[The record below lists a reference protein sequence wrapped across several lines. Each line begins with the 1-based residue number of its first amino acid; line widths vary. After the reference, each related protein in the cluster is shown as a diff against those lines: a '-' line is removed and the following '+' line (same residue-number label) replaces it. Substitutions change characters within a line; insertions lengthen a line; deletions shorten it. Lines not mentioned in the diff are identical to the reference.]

1 MSIMPSTFWLEA
13 VTHSINEGIAV
24 DNKVY
29 DLAVIGAGPAGEVGA
44 IRAAQLGM
52 SVVLI
57 DKSPHLGGT
66 CLNVGCIPTKALI
79 SSAHTY
85 RQLKD
90 CHKLGFVC
98 DKVGFSWPKV
108 MARKDQIVEQQ
119 RKGLRF
125 LMKKNKI
132 TVIKGLASLKDSH
145 CLLVDND
152 DDHRQ
157 SVRFKNLL
165 IASGSEVSEF
175 PPFIA
180 NHNNIYTSDSILSI
194 DHVPESLAVI
204 GAGVVGMEFACL
216 FRQFGSEVTVYEIA
230 PTPLVDEDHEVIQAF
245 TRSCQ
250 KQGIT
255 LFCATQVKQLDDRG
269 DQVVVTTSE
278 EASYSKVLLAVGRR
292 PVTEP
297 LKLAT
302 IDVTVDNKGFIPV
315 DTDSYQ
321 LKNHRHIYAVGDV
334 IATQALAHTASA
346 EAIRAV
352 EVIAG
357 VKDSIA
363 IDYLASPNAVYTS
376 PEIAS
381 LGKTE
386 RGLQQEE
393 IEYQKIKFPFS
404 PSAKAKIE
412 GCSEGFIKIL
422 FSPQY
427 RELLGVHIINAKATE
442 LIAEFVVGKTLE
454 TTLDELA
461 HAIHPHPTISESI
474 MEAAHAGVHGAIHL

>member
-1 MSIMPSTFWLEA
+1 M
-13 VTHSINEGIAV
+13 
-24 DNKVY
+24 DNKIY

-57 DKSPHLGGT
+57 DKSAHLGGT

-79 SSAHTY
+79 ASAHTY
-85 RQLKD
+85 QQLKN
-90 CHKLGFVC
+90 CHNLGFVC
-98 DKVGFSWPKV
+98 DKIGFSWQKV
-108 MARKDQIVEQQ
+108 MARKDRIVDEQ
-119 RKGLRF
+119 RNGLKF

-132 TVIKGLASLKDSH
+132 TVLKGLASFKNDH
-145 CLLVDND
+145 CLLVEDLDNGSK
-152 DDHRQ
+152 
-157 SVRFKNLL
+157 SVRFNKLL
-165 IASGSEVSEF
+165 IASGSTASEF
-175 PPFIA
+175 PPFVA
-180 NHNNIYTSDSILSI
+180 NHTNIFTSDSILAI
-194 DHVPESLAVI
+194 DHIPESLAII

-216 FRQFGSEVTVYEIA
+216 FRQFGSAVTVYEVA
-230 PTPLVDEDHEVIQAF
+230 PTPLITEDSEVIQAF
-245 TRSCQ
+245 TRSCH
-250 KQGIT
+250 KQEIT

-278 EASYSKVLLAVGRR
+278 EASYSKVLLAIGRR

-297 LKLAT
+297 LKLET
-302 IDVTVDNKGFIPV
+302 IGVTVDDKGFIPV
-315 DTDSYQ
+315 NTDNYQ
-321 LKNHRHIYAVGDV
+321 LSNHQHIYAVGDV

-357 VKDSIA
+357 VKDSTA

-386 RGLQQEE
+386 QVLQKEG
-393 IEYQKIKFPFS
+393 IEYKKIKFPFS

-412 GCSEGFIKIL
+412 GYSDGFIKIL

-427 RELLGVHIINAKATE
+427 HELLGVHIINAKATE

-461 HAIHPHPTISESI
+461 RAIHPHPTISESI

>member
-1 MSIMPSTFWLEA
+1 M
-13 VTHSINEGIAV
+13 N
-24 DNKVY
+24 DNSY

-57 DKSPHLGGT
+57 DKSAHLGGT

-79 SSAHTY
+79 ASAHTY
-85 RQLKD
+85 QQLKN
-90 CHKLGFVC
+90 CHTLGFVC
-98 DKVGFSWPKV
+98 DKIGFSWQKV
-108 MARKDQIVEQQ
+108 MARKDRIVDEQ
-119 RKGLRF
+119 RKGLKF

-145 CLLVDND
+145 CLQVEDEG
-152 DDHRQ
+152 RGQ
-157 SVRFKNLL
+157 SVRFNNLL
-165 IASGSEVSEF
+165 IASGSTVTEF
-175 PPFIA
+175 PPFVA
-180 NHNNIYTSDSILSI
+180 NHTNIFTSDSILSI
-194 DHVPESLAVI
+194 DHVPESLAII

-216 FRQFGSEVTVYEIA
+216 FRQFGSAVTVYEVA
-230 PTPLVDEDHEVIQAF
+230 PTPLVGEDREIIQAF
-245 TRSCQ
+245 TRSCH
-250 KQGIT
+250 KQEIT

-278 EASYSKVLLAVGRR
+278 EASYSKVLLAIGRR

-297 LKLAT
+297 LKLET
-302 IDVTVDNKGFIPV
+302 IDVKVDDKGFIPV
-315 DTDSYQ
+315 DTNNYR
-321 LKNHRHIYAVGDV
+321 LGNHQHIYAVGDA

-357 VKDSIA
+357 VKDSMA

-386 RGLQQEE
+386 LALQQEG
-393 IEYQKIKFPFS
+393 IEYKKIKFPFS

-412 GCSEGFIKIL
+412 GYSDGFIKIL

-427 RELLGVHIINAKATE
+427 HELLGAHIINAKATE

-461 HAIHPHPTISESI
+461 RAIHPHPTISESV

>member
-1 MSIMPSTFWLEA
+1 MDKKI
-13 VTHSINEGIAV
+13 
-24 DNKVY
+24 Y

-85 RQLKD
+85 QQLKNCD
-90 CHKLGFVC
+90 QLGFVC
-98 DKVGFSWPKV
+98 DKIGFSWSKV
-108 MARKDQIVEQQ
+108 MARKDQIVDQQ
-119 RKGLRF
+119 RKGLKF

-132 TVIKGLASLKDSH
+132 TVIKGLASLKGSHELWIDS
-145 CLLVDND
+145 DQGNG
-152 DDHRQ
+152 Q
-157 SVRFKNLL
+157 SLSFKNLL
-165 IASGSEVSEF
+165 IASGSKVSEF
-175 PPFIA
+175 PPFVA
-180 NHNNIYTSDSILSI
+180 NHSNIYTSDSILAI
-194 DHVPESLAVI
+194 DHVPESLAII

-216 FRQFGSEVTVYEIA
+216 FRQFGSAVTVYEIA

-245 TRSCQ
+245 TRSCHQ
-250 KQGIT
+250 QGIT

-278 EASYSKVLLAVGRR
+278 DASYRKVLLAVGRR

-297 LKLAT
+297 LKLSA
-302 IDVTVDNKGFIPV
+302 IDVTVDDKGFIPV
-315 DTDSYQ
+315 DTDTYR
-321 LKNHRHIYAVGDV
+321 LKDHIYAVGDV

-357 VKDSIA
+357 VKDSRA

-386 RGLQQEE
+386 RTLQEE
-393 IEYQKIKFPFS
+393 GIDYQKIKFPFS

-412 GCSEGFIKIL
+412 GYSDGFIKIL
-422 FSPQY
+422 FSSQY

-461 HAIHPHPTISESI
+461 HAIHPHPTISETI
-474 MEAAHAGVHGAIHL
+474 MEAAQAGVHGAIHL

>member
-1 MSIMPSTFWLEA
+1 MDDKI
-13 VTHSINEGIAV
+13 
-24 DNKVY
+24 Y

-57 DKSPHLGGT
+57 DKSAHLGGT

-79 SSAHTY
+79 ASAHTY
-85 RQLKD
+85 QQLKN
-90 CHKLGFVC
+90 CHNLGFVC
-98 DKVGFSWPKV
+98 DKIGFSWQQV
-108 MARKDQIVEQQ
+108 MARKDRIVDEQ
-119 RKGLRF
+119 RKGLKF

-132 TVIKGLASLKDSH
+132 TVLKGLASFKDSH
-145 CLLVDND
+145 CLLVENVD
-152 DDHRQ
+152 DGNK
-157 SVRFKNLL
+157 SVRFNNLL
-165 IASGSEVSEF
+165 IASGSTVSEF

-180 NHNNIYTSDSILSI
+180 NHRNILTSDSILSI
-194 DHVPESLAVI
+194 DHVPESLAII

-216 FRQFGSEVTVYEIA
+216 FRQFGSAVIVYEVA
-230 PTPLVDEDHEVIQAF
+230 PTPLITEDSEIIQAF
-245 TRSCQ
+245 TRSCHQ
-250 KQGIT
+250 QEIT
-255 LFCATQVKQLDDRG
+255 LFCATQVKQLDDRD
-269 DQVVVTTSE
+269 DQVVVTTNNE
-278 EASYSKVLLAVGRR
+278 EASYHKVLLAIGRR

-297 LKLAT
+297 LRLET
-302 IDVTVDNKGFIPV
+302 IDVTVDDKGFIPV
-315 DTDSYQ
+315 DTNNYQ

-352 EVIAG
+352 EVIAD
-357 VKDSIA
+357 VEDSVA

-386 RGLQQEE
+386 QVLQKEG
-393 IEYQKIKFPFS
+393 IEYKKIKFPFAH
-404 PSAKAKIE
+404 SAKAKIE
-412 GCSEGFIKIL
+412 GYSDGFIKIL

-427 RELLGVHIINAKATE
+427 HELLGVHIINAKATE

-461 HAIHPHPTISESI
+461 LAIHPHPTISESI